1 MRGATYQATRH
12 PLTPRLPLCLSISLS
27 LYLSIYLS
35 LLALSVSLSLLSL
48 CLSVFLAL
56 SISPHARCCFPCR
69 QSTHPPPTPR
79 LIAPPWPILQTAA
92 LFIGTPSSQMTINLY
107 CIFIYYYEFVLHH
120 YKFVLR
126 YYRFVPCY
134 FHFVLRCVV
143 ALLICTASRCSLVA
157 CRGYPPPCVCGF
169 VCEIE

>member
-1 MRGATYQATRH
+1 MKRFRAGLVSEAH
-12 PLTPRLPLCLSISLS
+12 RLVYHSTLGSRFIKQGEEFDSQPQVRQRQTSCQVLSSEC
-27 LYLSIYLS
+27 
-35 LLALSVSLSLLSL
+35 VP
-48 CLSVFLAL
+48 CQGGGKQVHERECVQ
-56 SISPHARCCFPCR
+56 SPHAKCCFPCR

-143 ALLICTASRCSLVA
+143 ALLIRTASSPRTSPRPRV
-157 CRGYPPPCVCGF
+157 
-169 VCEIE
+169 